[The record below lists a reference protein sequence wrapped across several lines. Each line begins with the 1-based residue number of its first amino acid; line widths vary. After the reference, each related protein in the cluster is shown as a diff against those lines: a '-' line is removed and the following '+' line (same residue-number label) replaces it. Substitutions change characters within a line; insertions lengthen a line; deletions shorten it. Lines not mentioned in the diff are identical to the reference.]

1 MTDALKQRVCDAID
15 DHREEIIALAKSIQS
30 EPELGFKEVET
41 TKKVAA
47 VFESLDLDVE
57 TEIAITGTRARAGS
71 GAFTAAVFGE
81 LDALVNPEHPLAD
94 GETGACHACGHHA
107 QVANLVG
114 TAFGLV
120 ASDVVDELAGEVE
133 FIGVPAEEYLDLG
146 YRRELVESGEIE
158 FFGGK
163 QELIRRGYLDD
174 IDMAM
179 MMHAGSDEPERVI
192 TSNFST
198 NGFVGKFVTYTGKE
212 AHAGAAPEE
221 GINALNAA
229 MIGMN
234 AVHAQREVFKDD
246 DAVRVHPIITNGG
259 DGVNVVPSDV
269 RMESYVRAKTVEA
282 VTEANETVNRALTS
296 GALAVGGDIE
306 INDFPGYMPLRTDQ
320 TIVSAYDENAR
331 KLVGEDVI
339 TPGRPHITGSTDMGD
354 VTQILPG
361 IHPWTGGFEGSVHSR
376 EFGVV
381 DEEMAYILPAKITAC
396 TLVDLLTDESAM
408 ETLRAA
414 KAEKLSSDEYLS
426 MVRSIRADVVE
437 SYRD

>member
-15 DHREEIIALAKSIQS
+15 AHREDIIDLAKSIQQ

-47 VFESLDLDVE
+47 VFESLDLSVE
-57 TEIAITGTRARAGS
+57 TEIAVTGTRARAGS
-71 GAFTAAVFGE
+71 GDFTAAVFGE

-94 GETGACHACGHHA
+94 PDTGACHACGHHA

-120 ASDVVDELAGEVE
+120 ASDVVDDLDGAVE
-133 FIGVPAEEYLDLG
+133 FIGVPAEEYLDLA
-146 YRRELVESGEIE
+146 YRRELVEAGEIE
-158 FFGGK
+158 FFSGK
-163 QELIRRGYLDD
+163 QELIRRGVLHDV
-174 IDMAM
+174 DMAM

-198 NGFVGKFVTYTGKE
+198 NGFVGKFVTYTGTE

-234 AVHAQREVFKDD
+234 AVHAQRETFKDE

-282 VTEANETVNRALTS
+282 VTDANETVNRALSS

-331 KLVGEDVI
+331 ELVGDDAI
-339 TPGRPHITGSTDMGD
+339 TPDQPHITGSTDMGD

-376 EFGVV
+376 EFAIV

-396 TLVDLLTDESAM
+396 TLVDLLTDEEAM
-408 ETLRAA
+408 ATLRAEKEA
-414 KAEKLSSDEYLS
+414 KLTPDEYLS
-426 MVRSIRADVVE
+426 MLRSIRADTVE
-437 SYRD
+437 SYRE

>member
-1 MTDALKQRVCDAID
+1 MTDALKRRVCAAID
-15 DHREEIIALAKSIQS
+15 DHREEIIALAQSIQA

-47 VFESLDLDVE
+47 VFESLDLEVE
-57 TEIAITGTRARAGS
+57 TDIAITGARARAGS
-71 GAFTAAVFGE
+71 GEFTAAVFGE

-94 GETGACHACGHHA
+94 PETGACHACGHHA
-107 QVANLVG
+107 QVANLAG
-114 TAFGLV
+114 TAFGLI
-120 ASDVVDELAGEVE
+120 ASDVVDELDGEVE

-146 YRRELVESGEIE
+146 YRRELVESGDIE

-179 MMHAGSDEPERVI
+179 MMHAGSDEPDRVI

-246 DAVRVHPIITNGG
+246 DAVRVHPIITKGG

-331 KLVGEDVI
+331 ELVGEDAV

-381 DEEMAYILPAKITAC
+381 DEEMAYILPAKLTAC
-396 TLVDLLTDESAM
+396 TLVDLLTDTEAM
-408 ETLRAA
+408 DTLRAE

-426 MVRSIRADVVE
+426 MIRSIRADVAE